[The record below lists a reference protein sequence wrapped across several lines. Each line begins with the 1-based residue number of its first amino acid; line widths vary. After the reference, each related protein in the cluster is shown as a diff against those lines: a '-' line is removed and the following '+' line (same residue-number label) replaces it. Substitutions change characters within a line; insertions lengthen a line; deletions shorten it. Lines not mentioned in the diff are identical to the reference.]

1 MSRSFFTTFVRQTM
15 VAVARHEADGEGA
28 GRDQH
33 NGRRAGTFQRE
44 ACLSVQMKND
54 SESDKW
60 PAAKQWTECQ
70 VRKSACLFILLGQFS
85 NGKCP

>member
-28 GRDQH
+28 GRDQL
-33 NGRRAGTFQRE
+33 NGRRALPPRASTFQRE
-44 ACLSVQMKND
+44 VCLSVQMKND

-60 PAAKQWTECQ
+60 PAAKQ
-70 VRKSACLFILLGQFS
+70 
-85 NGKCP
+85 